1 MCLCPWQGGV
11 VGITIDWECDLDWH
25 VRHCKPIYQFH
36 GLYGEK
42 NLSPGFNF
50 RYLTVSCLFL
60 ECHRSTNVARG
71 DQRTLDGIHPV

>member
-50 RYLTVSCLFL
+50 RYLQAPAYFW
-60 ECHRSTNVARG
+60 NDMG
-71 DQRTLDGIHPV
+71 